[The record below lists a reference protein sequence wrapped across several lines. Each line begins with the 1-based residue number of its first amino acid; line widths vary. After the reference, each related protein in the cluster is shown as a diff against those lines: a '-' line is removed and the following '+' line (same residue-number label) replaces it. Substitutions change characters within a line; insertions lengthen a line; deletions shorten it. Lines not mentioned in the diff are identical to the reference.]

1 MLSDSDDDHPLDRGP
16 WMQTFTGKPFHVL
29 DPRPEDIDLVD
40 VAHAL
45 SICARY
51 AGHSRVP
58 YSVGQHSMLVADT
71 LVAENVVFPTE
82 SAFHSMRGAQSIL
95 MRWGDTWSTHG
106 WSFGAIQEL
115 GARDGLEAVD
125 LFLRGI
131 LHDAAEAYVC
141 DLPRPLKMC
150 LPDYKKIELRV
161 EDALFKRFGLSPNT
175 DEMARKIKH
184 ADRIVLAT
192 ERRDIMNRCV
202 RAWDLDEQGYTE
214 LKQEIV
220 PVHWTVAETCFR
232 EAVQAALELRAR
244 FVRGEPNTEVT

>member
-1 MLSDSDDDHPLDRGP
+1 MLSSDDDRSLDRGP
-16 WMQTFTGKPFHVL
+16 WMQTFTGKAFHVL

-71 LVAENVVFPTE
+71 LVAENVFPME
-82 SAFHSMRGAQSIL
+82 AAENPIL
-95 MRWGDTWSTHG
+95 VQWGDTWSVHG
-106 WSFGAIQEL
+106 WSFVAIQLL
-115 GARDGLEAVD
+115 GPREGLAAVD
-125 LFLRGI
+125 LFLRGL

-202 RAWDLDEQGYTE
+202 RRWDSDEQGYTE

-232 EAVQAALELRAR
+232 EAVHAALELRAR